1 MRGEESGRVGIPN
14 RHSRCAHR
22 LRNDT
27 VFTRGA
33 VQGWRADRG
42 VRPYAPFTD
51 KTS

>member
-1 MRGEESGRVGIPN
+1 MRGEESDMVGITDC
-14 RHSRCAHR
+14 RSRCAHR
-22 LRNDT
+22 LRNDA

-51 KTS
+51 RTS